1 MKNKLLLALSALTI
15 ASLSWS
21 ASAKAEDPKLLG
33 TFGDWSAYAYTES
46 GNKVCYMASTP
57 IKAEGKYTKRGD
69 IIAFITHRPAEGT
82 KDEFSY
88 MTGYPYKDS
97 GNATVIIGSSKFSLF
112 TQGESAWTTDSNT
125 DNKLIEAIRRGS
137 KMIVKGRSKRGTLT
151 TDTFS
156 LKGSSSAH
164 QAIDKECN

>member
-1 MKNKLLLALSALTI
+1 MKTKIVLALSAMALSCI
-15 ASLSWS
+15 SLST
-21 ASAKAEDPKLLG
+21 AAKASDPKLLG
-33 TFGDWSAYAYTES
+33 TFGDWSAYAYTDS

-82 KDEFSY
+82 KNEFSY

-97 GNATVIIGSSKFSLF
+97 GNATVAINNSKFTLF
-112 TQGESAWTTDSNT
+112 TQGESAWTTDAST
-125 DNKLIEAIRRGS
+125 DKKLIESIRKGS
-137 KMIVKGRSKRGTLT
+137 RMIVKGQSKRGTLT

-156 LKGSSSAH
+156 LKGSAAAH
-164 QAIDKECN
+164 EAINKECF